1 MKEIDFDE
9 ARRFIA
15 LLGKPAGAIRL
26 RAFLH
31 ADHPAKPTDKG
42 RKGGSS
48 KRLINEWQADG
59 RGVYVVVNDGGDT
72 NADITTCRAFFAE
85 WDDRPKEWQLTAWR
99 DLKLPE
105 PTMQIDT
112 GGKSIH
118 NYWVLSDPIT
128 PAHWELV
135 QSRLLDYCDADRSIK
150 NAARVMRLPGTYH
163 AGADGTLGEQCRMVA
178 CSGAHYTVADIESAL
193 PSETY
198 YQHEKPARTYT
209 EHADRGIDDI
219 REALAAIPSRQPGTG
234 TYHIYRNIFWGLIQ
248 ACGSVDQAIALM
260 QQHSPQWQGLEQIA
274 ASGGDRI
281 NAGTFWYWARHHGWQ
296 PPMPTRRQVRAT
308 EPTTTD
314 AINCQLYSKTDTE
327 WLDMTVQYVFDY
339 PAVRWIC
346 VDGILHRW
354 CGTHYQPTT
363 DDELAPSIAGLLSQL
378 HVIDTKTGDRCHP
391 WKRPKYVDE
400 ALAWMRR
407 LLEPVPV
414 NPSNAINCANG
425 VVSWSWSGKKLDIT
439 FEPHSPG
446 RAFTY
451 ITAYDYDPE
460 ANAQHLWRLL
470 EAVEPGD
477 RDTLQRILG
486 SGLDLSKYRATRGR
500 PRAVLMIGAG
510 SNGKDT
516 IRTALRDTL
525 GSRNFTSCT
534 LADFRQYDQGRKFPI
549 APLRGASVNWSSE
562 NSQFVHIDNLQSLKA
577 AISGEEL
584 SYELKGVQESQFVPS
599 ALFVFNLNKDPS
611 LSGDQIAI
619 ETRFHVFQFRKT
631 FMATPTESS
640 HIQADPRLKDDPS
653 FIQQQICP
661 AFLNWLLEGMALSMS
676 DGIDY
681 SSGRQAMEDVRRASC
696 HLWEFCDAVGLTYE
710 DGAQV
715 SVKRVWDVLHAWY
728 REEGYLDERDRWLVD
743 PPADRTVKAARLLV
757 PALRQIFPKLA
768 SARSGKSRDRL
779 ITGLKLDSW

>member
-15 LLGKPAGAIRL
+15 VLGKPAGAIRL

-31 ADHPAKPTDKG
+31 ADHPGKATDKG

-48 KRLINEWQADG
+48 KRLITEWQSEG
-59 RGVYVVVNDGGDT
+59 RGVYVVINDGGDT
-72 NADITTCRAFFAE
+72 NAEITTCRAFFAE
-85 WDDRPKEWQLTAWR
+85 WDDRPKDWQLTAWQ

-105 PTMQIDT
+105 PTIQIDT

-118 NYWVLSDPIT
+118 NYWVLTDPIT

-135 QSRLLDYCDADRSIK
+135 QARLLDYCDADRSIK

-163 AGADGTLGEQCRMVA
+163 AGADGSLGEQCRIVS
-178 CSGAHYTVADIESAL
+178 CSGTHYPVSAIESAL
-193 PSETY
+193 PSEAY
-198 YQHEKPARTYT
+198 YQHEAPARRHT
-209 EHADRGIDDI
+209 EHTERGIDEI
-219 REALAAIPSRQPGTG
+219 REALAAIPPRQPGTG

-248 ACGSVDQAIALM
+248 ACGNVDQAISLM

-281 NAGTFWYWARHHGWQ
+281 GAGTFWYWARHHGWQ
-296 PPMPTRRQVRAT
+296 PPTPARRQPR
-308 EPTTTD
+308 EPEAANPD
-314 AINCQLYSKTDTE
+314 AINCQLYNKTDTE
-327 WLDMTVQYVFDY
+327 WLDMAVRYVFDY
-339 PAVRWIC
+339 PTTRWIC
-346 VDGILHRW
+346 VDGVLHRW

-363 DDELAPSIAGLLSQL
+363 DEELAPSIARLLSML
-378 HVIDTKTGDRCHP
+378 YVVDARSGEKCHP

-400 ALAWMRR
+400 ALSWMRR
-407 LLEPVPV
+407 LLEPVAV

-425 VVSWSWSGKKLDIT
+425 VISWSWTSKKLDIT
-439 FEPHSPG
+439 FEPHSPD

-451 ITAYDYDPE
+451 VTAYDYDPA
-460 ANAQHLWRLL
+460 ANSQHLWRLL

-549 APLRGASVNWSSE
+549 APLRDASVNWSSE

-611 LSGDQIAI
+611 LSGDQVAI
-619 ETRFHVFQFRKT
+619 ETRFHVFRFSKT
-631 FMATPTESS
+631 FMATPTEAS

-710 DGAQV
+710 EGSQV
-715 SVKRVWDVLHAWY
+715 AVKRVWDALLGWY
-728 REEGYLDERDRWLVD
+728 REEGYLDDRDRWLVD

-768 SARSGKSRDRL
+768 SARVGKSRDRL
-779 ITGLKLDSW
+779 LMGLRLDAW